1 MSFNPYNAPL
11 LIKIEPSLHKWL
23 IICVPHLLAML
34 LISNVGDLS
43 FFLRLILLMGI
54 TVSVT
59 YFLRLHIF
67 LTLKSSVLSIS
78 QDSVN
83 NWFVHTTGES
93 ELKSVTLMPT
103 SFLSNYLI
111 ILNYKLDNSKYL
123 SQKYSVL
130 ITKDSQS
137 SKDFR
142 ILRARLN
149 ISK

>member
-1 MSFNPYNAPL
+1 MSSNPYNAPL

-43 FFLRLILLMGI
+43 FFLRLTLIMGI

-67 LTLKSSVLSIS
+67 LTLKSSVLSIR

-93 ELKSVTLMPT
+93 EPKSVTLMPT

-111 ILNYKLDNSKYL
+111 ILNYKLDDSKYL